1 MKSIL
6 FKNNLFY
13 NNTMNIQEILKTSVN
28 SGLSGGTAMVF
39 QVSSLMWLRT
49 TMNYQFKN
57 GGGTLET
64 LKLLYKDGGFLRFYR
79 GYFFALMQ
87 GPISRFGDT
96 GMNHFAS
103 IYFQDSNVFLR
114 TGIGSLGATGWRILI
129 MPNDAC
135 KSHLQIHGREGLNI
149 LRNKIKSNG
158 VRTLWNGAGASIGA
172 NFIGHYPWFLTY
184 NYLSE
189 TLPKYNDNRDMVR
202 SMGIGFTSSSISDT
216 VSNSIR
222 VLKINRQTSQNPV
235 SYTESLKSIVSK
247 EGIIGF
253 MTRGLKTKIMMNG
266 IQSSMFVLIYDK
278 LKSL

>member
-1 MKSIL
+1 
-6 FKNNLFY
+6 
-13 NNTMNIQEILKTSVN
+13 MNVQEIFKTSVN
-28 SGLSGGTAMVF
+28 NGLSGGTAMIF

-57 GGGTLET
+57 GGGTFET
-64 LKLLYKDGGFLRFYR
+64 LKLLYKEGGFPRFYR

-96 GMNHFAS
+96 GMNHFAN

-114 TGIGSLGATGWRILI
+114 TAAGSLGATLWRISI

-135 KSHLQIHGREGLNI
+135 KSHLQIHGKEGLNI
-149 LRNKIKSNG
+149 LRNKVRTNGIK
-158 VRTLWNGAGASIGA
+158 TLWNGAGASVTA

-184 NYLSE
+184 NYLQE
-189 TLPKYNDNRDMVR
+189 NIPKFNDNRDYLR

-222 VLKINRQTSQNPV
+222 VLKINRQTSEIPV
-235 SYTESLKSIVSK
+235 SYTESLKSIISK

-253 MTRGLKTKIMMNG
+253 MTRGLKTKILING
-266 IQSSMFVLIYDK
+266 LQSSIFVLIYDK
-278 LKSL
+278 LKSLG

>member
-1 MKSIL
+1 MNPYLTLKESIS
-6 FKNNLFY
+6 N
-13 NNTMNIQEILKTSVN
+13 
-28 SGLSGGTAMVF
+28 GLSGGTAMVF

-57 GGGTLET
+57 GGTTMGT
-64 LKLLYKDGGFLRFYR
+64 LKLLYGEGGFMRFYR

-96 GMNHFAS
+96 AMNHFANQ
-103 IYFQDSNVFLR
+103 YFHDSNVFIR
-114 TGIGSLGATGWRILI
+114 TGIGSMGATGWRILI

-135 KSHLQIHGREGLNI
+135 KSHLQIHGKDGLKI
-149 LRNKIKSNG
+149 LKEKIRLRG
-158 VRTLWNGAGASIGA
+158 VKTLWYGAGASVTA

-216 VSNSIR
+216 ISNSIR
-222 VLKINRQTSQNPV
+222 VLKINRQTSEIPL
-235 SYTESLKSIVSK
+235 SYMESFKSIVNK
-247 EGIIGF
+247 EGIIGL
-253 MTRGLKTKIMMNG
+253 MTRGLKTKILING

-278 LKSL
+278 LKSLKSNNPL